1 MKGSQEGKQMTLAEK
16 LSQTND
22 VADMA
27 NAICECF
34 DWCLECPFHDS
45 KRNNRN
51 KCSVIDFL
59 RTEVDDEGKATS

>member
-1 MKGSQEGKQMTLAEK
+1 MTLAEK

-34 DWCLECPFHDS
+34 DCKECPFHDD
-45 KRNNRN
+45 KRKGN
-51 KCSVIDFL
+51 KCFL
-59 RTEVDDEGKATS
+59 IEILQKEVDDESQTSR